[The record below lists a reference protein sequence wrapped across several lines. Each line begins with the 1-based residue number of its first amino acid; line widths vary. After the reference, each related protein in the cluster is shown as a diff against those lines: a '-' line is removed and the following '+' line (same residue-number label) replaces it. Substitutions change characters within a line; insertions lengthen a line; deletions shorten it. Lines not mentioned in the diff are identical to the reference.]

1 MTNKQQETKQA
12 SKLEQNQDTRMPLV
26 KDILS
31 SNKPIVNIMRDLDR
45 HPQSGEFELFEF
57 ISTPLMKKS
66 LNIIFVS

>member
-1 MTNKQQETKQA
+1 MTNKQQEKKQA

-45 HPQSGEFELFEF
+45 HPQSGEFELFEV
-57 ISTPLMKKS
+57 ISTPLMRKS